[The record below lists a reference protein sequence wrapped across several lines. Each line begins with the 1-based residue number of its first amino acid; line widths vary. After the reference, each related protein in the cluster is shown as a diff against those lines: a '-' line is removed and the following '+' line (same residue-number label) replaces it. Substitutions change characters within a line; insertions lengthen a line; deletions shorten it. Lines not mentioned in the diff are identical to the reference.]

1 MSESQA
7 ISKVDRKPFESSCGV
22 SGVGGVA
29 NDPDENLQQPI
40 ADYRLVRLGHVFSS
54 F

>member
-22 SGVGGVA
+22 SGVGGLQMI
-29 NDPDENLQQPI
+29 PTRISSNL
-40 ADYRLVRLGHVFSS
+40 
-54 F
+54 